1 MNCRPASW
9 FRRPFGPTLALALL
23 SAAACTRDGAPPA
36 GPDRQPLTAPSPT
49 VSVAAPVPSSALS
62 PVGAS
67 RPPSASPAASPGA
80 APSASPSPSPS
91 PQQLVEV
98 PEANHGTQPFP
109 AAPLVPGAYDMA
121 GLTVLASANDT
132 VARGAIDG
140 KPGTEW
146 SARQGVEKAP
156 GYVFDLGT
164 AKLVGRLDVLPD
176 ASPDVKVFFN
186 VELSDDGKQWRTVAS
201 GDAFGSNQRPA
212 WGNASWSAEKARY
225 VRFKPTSWGDSWVAV
240 WEFRLAAG
248 TGGATAP

>member
-1 MNCRPASW
+1 MNRRSASW

-23 SAAACTRDGAPPA
+23 SAAACTSEGAPPS
-36 GPDRQPLTAPSPT
+36 GPERQPFAAPSPN
-49 VSVAAPVPSSALS
+49 VSFAAPAASPALS
-62 PVGAS
+62 PAGAS
-67 RPPSASPAASPGA
+67 RPPSASPAASPGVT
-80 APSASPSPSPS
+80 PSASPSPP
-91 PQQLVEV
+91 QLVEV

-121 GLTVLASANDT
+121 SLTVQASANDT

-156 GYVFDLGT
+156 GYVFDLGA
-164 AKLVGRLDVLPD
+164 AKVVGRLDVLPD

-248 TGGATAP
+248 TGGAAAP